1 MTKEELLKTKC
12 QHELYLI
19 ELLEH
24 FKEKE
29 KKVDTRDLKKYFRG
43 LQDNLRKY
51 LNLES
56 KGEVNE

>member
-12 QHELYLI
+12 QHELCLI

-24 FKEKE
+24 FEELE
-29 KKVDTRDLKKYFRG
+29 KKVDSRYLKQHFRG

>member
-24 FKEKE
+24 FKEME

-51 LNLES
+51 LNL
-56 KGEVNE
+56 